1 MSERR
6 YSKEHEWIRVEG
18 DTGTVGITDYAQG
31 QLGDVVYVELPDP
44 GKKVAR
50 GAQAAVVESVKAA
63 SEVYSPVGG
72 EVTAVN
78 ADLAGNPALVNES
91 AEDRGWFFKLT
102 IADRADLAAL
112 MDEPAY
118 KKFVAELG

>member
-18 DTGTVGITDYAQG
+18 NTGTVGITDYAQG
-31 QLGDVVYVELPDP
+31 QLGDVVYVELPDL

-91 AEDRGWFFKLT
+91 AEGRGWFFKLT
-102 IADRADLAAL
+102 IADLADLAAL
-112 MDEPAY
+112 MDEPSY

>member
-6 YSKEHEWIRVEG
+6 YSREHEWIRVEG

-78 ADLAGNPALVNES
+78 TDLAGNPALVNES

-118 KKFVAELG
+118 KKFIAELG

>member
-50 GAQAAVVESVKAA
+50 GAQAAVVELVKAA

-78 ADLAGNPALVNES
+78 ADLAGNPALVNEL

>member
-1 MSERR
+1 MNERR

-78 ADLAGNPALVNES
+78 TDLAGNPALVNES

-118 KKFVAELG
+118 KKFIAELS